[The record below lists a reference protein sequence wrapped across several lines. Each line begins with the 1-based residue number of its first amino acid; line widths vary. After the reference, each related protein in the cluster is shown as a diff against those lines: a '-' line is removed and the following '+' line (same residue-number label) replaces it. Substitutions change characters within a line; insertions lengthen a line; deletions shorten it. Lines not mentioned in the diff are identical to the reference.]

1 MTYRRNDGSSD
12 RGRTKGGR
20 RWPMIA
26 MAVPVSAAAVIGT
39 VSLASAD
46 PLRATNRATVVEGS
60 GAGSSLAARGA
71 QSQSRAG
78 AAAAGQEPLDAVTEL
93 DALTRDIDR
102 LRRQVRSLRAQ
113 VAVME
118 RTVTSGG
125 TGGGGTGGG
134 ATPTVSRRQAPPST
148 QSRAV
153 AQAPR
158 TTQPRTTARP
168 PASHAGT
175 GASK

>member
-125 TGGGGTGGG
+125 TGGGGT
-134 ATPTVSRRQAPPST
+134 PTVSRRQAPPST

-153 AQAPR
+153 TQAPR